1 MIPKIRNVLF
11 AALLLAVP
19 TVAAAGLLPPP
30 RTYKKMDMFGNG
42 YKDSVQKDGTWRI
55 VANARPVD
63 GPEFG
68 VDMAFHRA
76 AEMTAAAGHSHFQI
90 LDMQTT
96 TMRVYGG
103 DAKYTVKLIVRPSDS
118 AETPFDCRAR
128 DKTLCVT
135 LAAELVL
142 ARIGPT
148 LVR

>member
-1 MIPKIRNVLF
+1 MIRNILC
-11 AALLLAVP
+11 AALLIALP
-19 TVAAAGLLPPP
+19 TAAAAGLWPPA

-68 VDMAFHRA
+68 RDMAFYRA
-76 AEMTAAAGHSHFQI
+76 AEMTTAAGQSHFQI
-90 LDMQTT
+90 LDMQAS
-96 TMRVYGG
+96 TMKVYGG

-118 AETPFDCRAR
+118 AEAPSDCRAKDR
-128 DKTLCVT
+128 TVCVT
-135 LAAELVL
+135 LVAELIR